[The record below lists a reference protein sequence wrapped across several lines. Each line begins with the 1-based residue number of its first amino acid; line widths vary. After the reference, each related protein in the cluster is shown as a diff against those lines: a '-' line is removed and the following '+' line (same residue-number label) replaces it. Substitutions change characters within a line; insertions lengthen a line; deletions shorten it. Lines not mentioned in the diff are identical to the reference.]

1 MSVNARVIT
10 GQLVMSGSVQQLP
23 SSGPLTQG
31 VAFTMYSPSD
41 GTPATSVSTNP
52 ATTGAIDGTGDGLL
66 LIPNLIT
73 VASVIPVT
81 DTNAFYVSGNSGDV
95 LSWAAW

>member
-31 VAFTMYSPSD
+31 VAFTLYSPSD
-41 GTPATSVSTNP
+41 GTPATNVSTNP
-52 ATTGAIDGTGDGLL
+52 ATTGADGLL

-81 DTNAFYVSGNSGDV
+81 DTNAFYASGNSGDV
-95 LSWAAW
+95 LSWVAW